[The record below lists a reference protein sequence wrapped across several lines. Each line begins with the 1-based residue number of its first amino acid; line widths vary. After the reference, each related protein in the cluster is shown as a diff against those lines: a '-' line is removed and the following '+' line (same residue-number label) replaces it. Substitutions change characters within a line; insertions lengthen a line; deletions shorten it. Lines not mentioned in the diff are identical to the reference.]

1 VLVVCF
7 HLGIPGHDL
16 PDWTR
21 ELLKLLAG
29 VRGTATT
36 PPPDAQAAPDPI
48 FTDVNP
54 VVIINV
60 IIVSNGNIQ
69 YSGLIV

>member
-1 VLVVCF
+1 LSFWLTARV
-7 HLGIPGHDL
+7 P
-16 PDWTR
+16 
-21 ELLKLLAG
+21 
-29 VRGTATT
+29 GTATT
-36 PPPDAQAAPDPI
+36 PPPDARGAPDPI